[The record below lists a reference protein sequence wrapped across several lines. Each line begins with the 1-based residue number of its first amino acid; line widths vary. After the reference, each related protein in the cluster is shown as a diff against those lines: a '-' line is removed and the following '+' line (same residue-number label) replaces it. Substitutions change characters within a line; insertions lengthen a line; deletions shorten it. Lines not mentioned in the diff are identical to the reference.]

1 MRWNYW
7 TCSKFANW
15 VRGEDKPAG
24 LTMEGWEDWR
34 KEQESKRPIRYYL
47 SDTLLGNLQDFVSYP
62 SDLYHSVKN
71 YLTNRFVD
79 KTHYLKTGLEPGHY
93 HEVDEKIL
101 HGLFTELSEF
111 VEDELSWMNY
121 LSKEK
126 EERGKYKRSAEG
138 GIDHLK
144 WAISLKKDEE
154 NGYSKDME
162 DYGEPTPQAESS
174 KEILEIYNWW
184 KNIRPYR
191 ADAYKVSKWYEIC
204 KNKITFYA
212 RTTKDQEV
220 VIESLDKL
228 TSIEEQYDKEDE
240 DMMIRLIKIRK
251 SLWT

>member
-1 MRWNYW
+1 MLRTRFNYW

-15 VRGEDKPAG
+15 VRGEDKPLG

-34 KEQESKRPIRYYL
+34 KEQENKRPIRYYL
-47 SDTLLGNLQDFVSYP
+47 SDTLLGNLQDFVNYP
-62 SDLYHSVKN
+62 SDLYDSIKT
-71 YLTNRFVD
+71 YLNNRFVD

-101 HGLFTELSEF
+101 YGLFTELSEF

-121 LSKEK
+121 LSKDK
-126 EERGKYKRSAEG
+126 KERGKYKRSAEG
-138 GIDHLK
+138 GIEHLK
-144 WAISLKKDEE
+144 WAMGLKKDEE
-154 NGYSKDME
+154 NGYQKE
-162 DYGEPTPQAESS
+162 YTEGYGEPTPQAESS

-184 KNIRPYR
+184 KNVRPYR
-191 ADAYKVSKWYEIC
+191 EHPHDISKWSEIC
-204 KNKITFYA
+204 EGRI
-212 RTTKDQEV
+212 KDKE
-220 VIESLDKL
+220 IIRESLDKL